1 MHPTIIPL
9 RRSRDCE
16 YVIPGMQRNKRLR
29 YQIKAAIA
37 YPPQVSRNE
46 VRVFVLRSL
55 ITCGGPLLRSRTSR
69 NLLLFP
75 SYRTLFAGIAIF
87 SQGGNGCKRWLQK
100 GRTIFFYACRCVCR
114 KKRGPAS
121 PKGEAGPRGACGRM
135 AQKVRTGVRLPD
147 PGRTLSGGSPR
158 TDTQA

>member
-55 ITCGGPLLRSRTSR
+55 ITCGGPLLDVYKRQS
-69 NLLLFP
+69 FP
-75 SYRTLFAGIAIF
+75 G
-87 SQGGNGCKRWLQK
+87 
-100 GRTIFFYACRCVCR
+100 
-114 KKRGPAS
+114 AS
-121 PKGEAGPRGACGRM
+121 EW
-135 AQKVRTGVRLPD
+135 
-147 PGRTLSGGSPR
+147 
-158 TDTQA
+158 